1 MFEGLGIPLKRVEV
15 EAFLKGFMLFF
26 LSMGTVISMVIYNTY
41 NNDIETLDDKL
52 LDKMRICNFD
62 LKCKEFNIDFAI
74 NNNFTLFKLYK
85 RDSIH
90 AYFPIPSSQK
100 NLLIISLSKEDYSKK
115 IDAIKWKV
123 LREFILVIII
133 ITLFSVLFSL
143 YTLSPLRRSLR
154 LTEEFIKDI
163 LHDFNTP
170 LSTLR
175 LNGSMLKREI
185 GDNKKIRR
193 MESSIESIL
202 SLQENL
208 RCYLFDHKMQ
218 QDFFGLKEFIQ
229 ESVESIEKSY
239 PHISYS
245 IDISNSIK
253 IKSNQKAFKRIIDNL
268 LSNASKYNKVDG
280 KVKISYRD
288 RVLTIEDTGKG
299 IKETKKIFERFYKEQ
314 DRGIGVGLHIV
325 KKLCDEL
332 KISIEVKSQ
341 VGIGSQFMLSFPTTH

>member
-1 MFEGLGIPLKRVEV
+1 MKRVEI

-41 NNDIETLDDKL
+41 KSDIEALDDKL
-52 LDKMRICNFD
+52 LDQMRICNFD
-62 LKCKEFNIDFAI
+62 LKCKEFTIDFATDE
-74 NNNFTLFKLYK
+74 NFTLFKLYK
-85 RDSIH
+85 EDSIH

-100 NLLIISLSKEDYSKK
+100 NLLIISLSKVDYNKK
-115 IDAIKWKV
+115 IESIRWNV
-123 LREFILVIII
+123 LREFISIIII

-154 LTEEFIKDI
+154 VTEEFIKDI

-208 RCYLFDHKMQ
+208 RCYLFDHQMQ

-229 ESVESIEKSY
+229 DSINAIEKSY
-239 PHISYS
+239 PYISYS

-253 IKSNQKAFKRIIDNL
+253 IKSNQKAFRRIIDNL
-268 LSNASKYNKVDG
+268 LSNASKYNKADG
-280 KVKISYRD
+280 TVKISYKD
-288 RVLTIEDTGKG
+288 RCLTIEDTGKG

-332 KISIEVKSQ
+332 KISIEVKSK
-341 VGIGSQFMLSFPTTH
+341 VGIGSQFILSLKEDIL